1 MFLLSNQREMTPEI
15 MDRADVE
22 ESAHLSALEGLRRIN
37 VASNAAAQ
45 IAEPIVAGAGR
56 DGVSRISMLDVACG
70 GGDVPVEVAR
80 IARLAGVEVELIL
93 LDRSATALAS
103 ASERAKSAGIAHRC
117 VQADVAGK
125 WPELE
130 ADVVTCSLFLHHLPS
145 GADVVEFL
153 SKARKIARRR
163 IVISDLRRSRLG
175 YLIAWVGGR
184 VLSRSSIVHHDGP
197 VSVRAAWTIWEMRQF
212 AAEAKLEKCDIR
224 SSFPWRML
232 LIWEAGARRS

>member
-1 MFLLSNQREMTPEI
+1 MTPEI

-22 ESAHLSALEGLRRIN
+22 ESAHLNALEGLRRIN
-37 VASNAAAQ
+37 VASKAAVQ
-45 IAEPIVAGAGR
+45 IAEPIVEGANR
-56 DGVSRISMLDVACG
+56 DGVKRISMLDVACG

-80 IARLAGVEVELIL
+80 IAKSAGVDVELIL
-93 LDRSATALAS
+93 VDRSATALAT
-103 ASERAKSAGIAHRC
+103 ASETVRGAGIEHRC
-117 VQADVAGK
+117 VRADLAAG
-125 WPELE
+125 WPALE

-153 SKARKIARRR
+153 SKARQIARRR

-197 VSVRAAWTIWEMRQF
+197 VSVRAAWTMREMRQF
-212 AAEAKLEKCDIR
+212 AVEAKLEKCDIR

-232 LIWEAGARRS
+232 LIWEVGAQTS

>member
-37 VASNAAAQ
+37 VASKAATQ
-45 IAEPIVAGAGR
+45 IAEPIVAGARR

-70 GGDVPVEVAR
+70 GGDVPVGVAQ

-93 LDRSATALAS
+93 LDRSATALAT
-103 ASERAKSAGIAHRC
+103 ASETARGAGIEHRC
-117 VQADVAGK
+117 VQADLAAG
-125 WPELE
+125 WPAIE
-130 ADVVTCSLFLHHLPS
+130 ADLVTCSLFLHHLPS

-153 SKARKIARRR
+153 RKARQIARRR

-175 YLIAWVGGR
+175 YLVAWVGGR
-184 VLSRSSIVHHDGP
+184 ILSSSSIVHHDGP
-197 VSVRAAWTIWEMRQF
+197 VSVRAAWTMREMRQF
-212 AAEAKLEKCDIR
+212 AAEAKLVNCEIR
-224 SSFPWRML
+224 SSYPWRML
-232 LIWEAGARRS
+232 LVWEAGARKS